1 MYVCVCVRLCMFDTH
16 REREGKKE
24 SLSAILI
31 MNGPD
36 ATEQAWGEREN
47 INWKGA
53 NSFSLIPVA
62 RRCNDMH
69 MFLHSQKPISKDSIH
84 D

>member
-1 MYVCVCVRLCMFDTH
+1 MKIYVCIFMYICVCVRLCMFDTH

-36 ATEQAWGEREN
+36 ATEQA
-47 INWKGA
+47 
-53 NSFSLIPVA
+53 
-62 RRCNDMH
+62 
-69 MFLHSQKPISKDSIH
+69 
-84 D
+84 